1 MKIPVWKLQPAG
13 LCKPINMVIWKYRRT
28 MKTTIEIP
36 EPLFRQVKVK
46 AAMEGLTLRDLF
58 VRGLQLALQTPSTPA
73 GQRLEFPLIRA
84 AEHAPQLT
92 DEQIYAALNTDEGLV

>member
-1 MKIPVWKLQPAG
+1 
-13 LCKPINMVIWKYRRT
+13 

-36 EPLFRQVKVK
+36 EPLFRQAKAK

-58 VRGLQLALQTPSTPA
+58 VLGLQLAVQTPATSTK
-73 GQRLEFPLIRA
+73 QRAAFPLIRA
-84 AEHAPQLT
+84 AKSAPRLT